1 MTDGTI
7 PNIAIMLAWGVG
19 GVLAAMLIVDL
30 IRTFLARANGP
41 CRLMRRL
48 ILPDRCVGDCPKL
61 GQRMPFCAET
71 RSRPYGPFGPLTQ
84 AADCACALPVGPG
97 GGGGAGGDQDG

>member
-7 PNIAIMLAWGVG
+7 PNIAIMIAWGVG

-30 IRTFLARANGP
+30 IRKLLARANAP

-48 ILPDRCVGDCPKL
+48 ILPDRCVGTCLKA
-61 GQRMPFCAET
+61 GQRMPACAEI
-71 RSRPYGPFGPLTQ
+71 RSRPYGPFGLLTQ
-84 AADCACALPVGPG
+84 AADCACVLPVVP
-97 GGGGAGGDQDG
+97 GGAGGGGQDG